1 MSDAAGFY
9 QAGMEKAQK
18 LPGSRRNG
26 GGIRFRLWQRGSS
39 RSLAFM
45 RVDVVEK
52 ILERP
57 AGIAEAHGDSSLKL
71 ALQNFQSAIRS
82 EDSLFDDHS
91 TGTGPVGMAGDGH
104 ETCSGDFLLAFRE
117 ETLGRDRGL
126 HLQLLQKLIEL
137 LEHSGSPD
145 VLAARLCL
153 ISEGPRESRK
163 ESCGLWIQLEAAGD
177 SKEQAA
183 LRWGLGVAQLQQ
195 ALLFTSRYLRQRLAQ
210 KNS

>member
-1 MSDAAGFY
+1 
-9 QAGMEKAQK
+9 
-18 LPGSRRNG
+18 
-26 GGIRFRLWQRGSS
+26 
-39 RSLAFM
+39 M
-45 RVDVVEK
+45 RVEVVEK
-52 ILERP
+52 IAERP

-91 TGTGPVGMAGDGH
+91 TGAGPVGSAGDGH
-104 ETCSGDFLLAFRE
+104 ETCSGDFLLAFRD

-137 LEHSGSPD
+137 LKHSGSPD

-153 ISEGPRESRK
+153 VFEGARESRK
-163 ESCGLWIQLEAAGD
+163 ESYALRIQLEAAGD

-195 ALLFTSRYLRQRLAQ
+195 ALLFSSRYLRQRMAQ